1 MKLTDP
7 ISAAG
12 GVVGGECKLS
22 KKYKITAQQ
31 TEKKIFFPLFRK
43 PLFKVEKRFFKSNT
57 TTSIFDGVFVIW
69 SLTKKNKI
77 KKKRAKGKKNSE
89 LSVAKIEKVA
99 SI

>member
-12 GVVGGECKLS
+12 GVVGGEFKLS
-22 KKYKITAQQ
+22 KKIKSQLN
-31 TEKKIFFPLFRK
+31 KRRRKNFFPLFRK

-69 SLTKKNKI
+69 SLTEKN
-77 KKKRAKGKKNSE
+77 
-89 LSVAKIEKVA
+89 
-99 SI
+99 